1 MIEGYDHI
9 GNLTERWTDA
19 GYERW
24 ENGQVVETRPLT
36 DIEARQVAEVARA
49 TTVWQAEEAR
59 RETLAAPIA
68 PLPID
73 GSTVAEVKASAET
86 AIADL
91 ASQMQTK
98 IDAILGGV

>member
-9 GNLTERWTDA
+9 GNLIERWTHA

-36 DIEARQVAEVARA
+36 DMEARQVIEVARA
-49 TTVWQAEEAR
+49 TTVWQDEQDRQAA
-59 RETLAAPIA
+59 LAAPLTPA
-68 PLPID
+68 PIE
-73 GSTVAEVKASAET
+73 GTTVEEVKASAE
-86 AIADL
+86 ASLADL
-91 ASQMQTK
+91 ATQMQAK